1 MKNKIREYERNIENL
16 EKQVSKLEKENADL
30 RQCLLRNVKFSTKLS
45 KIIYEMDFL
54 LDKKGKEI
62 RDLEKKLEESLAK
75 HLQVGTNEMVMDF
88 DMDLNDEDA
97 IQLETID
104 ADLKPEDLNV
114 NDYLKT
120 YDLESKKLGMKR
132 DSNGNFK
139 CPYFECRFKTK
150 KSSTFHDHYKQH
162 TDEKPF
168 QCKLCARKFRRKSDC
183 LSHIRGHDDR
193 LKLHCDYCDLK
204 FTRNKALNLHAKQF
218 HKEKDNPGHD
228 PNLEESPSGISQVK
242 PDELI
247 PDFDLNLT
255 DEDTFQLEA
264 VVAAIDSDLESEH
277 LNVDDYL
284 KILEIKKPSFDK
296 DLNGLYK
303 CRYFDCD
310 FKTKKSSNIADH
322 FGSHI
327 DERPFQCKLC
337 ERKFRQK
344 RSCLSHI
351 RGHDD
356 RLKLKCNQCDSKFTE
371 NKLLNLHTKKFHN
384 KD

>member
-1 MKNKIREYERNIENL
+1 MKNKIREYERNIEIL
-16 EKQVSKLEKENADL
+16 EKQVLKLDKENVDL

-45 KIIYEMDFL
+45 KIIYEMDCL
-54 LDKKGKEI
+54 LDNKGREV
-62 RDLEKKLEESLAK
+62 RDLEKKLEESLTK
-75 HLQVGTNEMVMDF
+75 HSQVGTNEMVMDF

-104 ADLKPEDLNV
+104 DDLKPEDLNV
-114 NDYLKT
+114 NDYLMT

-139 CPYFECRFKTK
+139 CPYFECRFKTM
-150 KSSTFHDHYKQH
+150 KSSTFQDHYKQH
-162 TDEKPF
+162 TDERPF

-183 LSHIRGHDDR
+183 LSHIRSHDDR
-193 LKLHCDYCDLK
+193 LKLHCDHCDLK
-204 FTRNKALNLHAKQF
+204 VTANKALNLLTKQF
-218 HKEKDNPGHD
+218 HKEQANPDHD
-228 PNLEESPSGISQVK
+228 PKFGTRIPNLEESSSGISQVIT
-242 PDELI
+242 DELI

-255 DEDTFQLEA
+255 DEDTIQLEA
-264 VVAAIDSDLESEH
+264 AVAAIDSDLESEH
-277 LNVDDYL
+277 LNAGDYL
-284 KILEIKKPSFDK
+284 KILEIKTPNFDK

-303 CRYFDCD
+303 CQYFDCD

-344 RSCLSHI
+344 RSCLKSYSWA
-351 RGHDD
+351 R
-356 RLKLKCNQCDSKFTE
+356 
-371 NKLLNLHTKKFHN
+371 
-384 KD
+384 